1 MLLDQAVRESR
12 GTLPPGPGSLLHP
25 AGREVLSRYLMG
37 GRVVFEVN
45 RASDII
51 ATLAFARRNGMKPV
65 ILGGGEAWVVAKELA
80 RADVPVIINPIEDLP
95 QDFDHVAATLENA
108 ARLSRAGVRL
118 VISTA
123 DGSNSRLVRQLAG
136 NAVAHGLPWD
146 AALAA
151 ITVNPATVFG
161 LASKG
166 RIVQGHSAE
175 LVLWSGDP
183 LEVSTLA
190 DAVWIGGAAVDLH
203 SRQTELRDR
212 YAVKVKA
219 HQAK

>member
-1 MLLDQAVRESR
+1 
-12 GTLPPGPGSLLHP
+12 
-25 AGREVLSRYLMG
+25 MG

-51 ATLAFARRNGMKPV
+51 ATLAFAHRNGMKPV
-65 ILGGGEAWVVAKELA
+65 IYGGGEAWVVAKELA
-80 RADVPVIINPIEDLP
+80 RSDVPVIINPIEDLP
-95 QDFDHVAATLENA
+95 QDFDHLAATLENA
-108 ARLSRAGVRL
+108 ARLNRAGVRV

-123 DGSNSRLVRQLAG
+123 DGSNARLVRQLAG

-151 ITVNPATVFG
+151 ITVNPANVFG

-166 RIVQGHSAE
+166 RIVPGHGAE

-190 DAVWIGGAAVDLH
+190 DAVWIGGVAVDLR

-212 YAVKVKA
+212 YAAKVKA